1 MNENDR
7 YPSGAQGGTTPSS
20 MDRRT
25 EELSSREKPS
35 VTQAVSEASE
45 TVVTE
50 TKALGKEAQQV
61 AEEQAEKVKEATAS
75 HMDKF
80 ADALR
85 AASEELSKNQS
96 GPAAEMVANAAAGLE
111 GLSRS
116 IHGKTTGEMIETVR
130 RFGRENPMGFLAG
143 SVLAGLALG
152 RFAAAASPSHSSPSG
167 PSAPPGSSAADSET
181 PGAGV
186 GGYKR

>member
-7 YPSGAQGGTTPSS
+7 SPSGAQGGATPPSS
-20 MDRRT
+20 DRADKER
-25 EELSSREKPS
+25 LSSEKQS
-35 VTQAVSEASE
+35 VTTGASEASE

-50 TKALGKEAQQV
+50 AKALGKEAQDV

-75 HMDKF
+75 HMDAF

-85 AASEELSKNQS
+85 AASEDLSKNQS
-96 GPAAEMVANAAAGLE
+96 GPASELVANAAAGLE

-116 IHGKTTGEMIETVR
+116 IHGKTTGEMIDTVR

-152 RFAAAASPSHSSPSG
+152 RFAAAGSPNRSSPSG
-167 PSAPPGSSAADSET
+167 TAGQPVPTAADGGT
-181 PGAGV
+181 PVAGAG
-186 GGYKR
+186 GNNR